1 MDDIPAQRP
10 AIRRYVEC
18 RRHIYSARNRTSYNG
33 APSRSS
39 RRWRRVHK
47 APMHN
52 VSTSM
57 KDQAA
62 NLRSARTTL
71 ERCCDQEQII
81 NDFSGRNT
89 GLSIEMPQITAARE
103 RSERRYINS
112 LIRYLRGTQQISVVE
127 AREMQ
132 GSFARRKRGG
142 AGVTNRTYL
151 LSMFPRELL

>member
-1 MDDIPAQRP
+1 M
-10 AIRRYVEC
+10 
-18 RRHIYSARNRTSYNG
+18 
-33 APSRSS
+33 
-39 RRWRRVHK
+39 
-47 APMHN
+47 
-52 VSTSM
+52 
-57 KDQAA
+57 
-62 NLRSARTTL
+62 TL
-71 ERCCDQEQII
+71 ERCCDQEHIV

-112 LIRYLRGTQQISVVE
+112 LIRYLRGTEQISAVE

-142 AGVTNRTYL
+142 SGVTNRTYL